1 VLADKCAGTALIAA
15 AGGCH
20 ASVVKLLLD
29 AKADVNLTD
38 TVRNFVMFVSSVLT
52 STRFLFHVN
61 LRCCNML
68 QFDVAAEY
76 FPHRFRM
83 AQQRLCGLLIEVTH
97 QW

>member
-1 VLADKCAGTALIAA
+1 MGYE
-15 AGGCH
+15 
-20 ASVVKLLLD
+20 SVVKLLLD

-38 TVRNFVMFVSSVLT
+38 IVRSFVSVLSVSVSSVLT
-52 STRFLFHVN
+52 STHLLFHVN

-83 AQQRLCGLLIEVTH
+83 AQQHLCGLLIEVTH